1 VAALSTTR
9 RTGPVPA
16 AQRLGVGSLAASL
29 ALASLV
35 GCTSIDPG
43 GDFTPPITAFDPD
56 YFYCHVE
63 PGFIFANKCGPG
75 DPSKGDA
82 ANGCHFNASV
92 VTGMALRD
100 HPPVNC
106 GGGDHPVDQTQVGT
120 GGPAQSNFE
129 AASLEMSRQYT
140 TAPIFVRPSGSNHP
154 RPIFASSDTTVN
166 SLLATWA
173 SK

>member
-1 VAALSTTR
+1 MTRGAPRGWVALL
-9 RTGPVPA
+9 VP
-16 AQRLGVGSLAASL
+16 LL
-29 ALASLV
+29 

-43 GDFTPPITAFDPD
+43 PNFSASANAFDAD

-63 PGFIFANKCGPG
+63 PELIFAKKCGPG

-92 VTGMALRD
+92 VTGMALID
-100 HPPVNC
+100 HPAVNC
-106 GGGDHPVDQTQVGT
+106 GGGDHPVDLTSVGS
-120 GGPAQSNFE
+120 GSPAQGNYE
-129 AASLEMSRQYT
+129 AASLEMSHQYT

-154 RPIFASSDTTVN
+154 RAIFDPSDAQVN
-166 SLLATWA
+166 QLLATWA